1 MQPFDVYIQ
10 ILLSQALE
18 PGFLAALQN
27 EKGTTKFHCLIGI
40 TAVSISAWHA
50 ISVEFKTQTGHRI
63 FGIQIKD
70 GMNLDFI

>member
-27 EKGTTKFHCLIGI
+27 EKGTMEFHCLVGI
-40 TAVSISAWHA
+40 AAVSISAWHA
-50 ISVEFKTQTGHRI
+50 STVEFKTQNGHRI
-63 FGIQIKD
+63 
-70 GMNLDFI
+70 